1 MPFITFRI
9 MVGLGFL
16 MLAFGLWSLWSRWRG
31 TLYISP
37 WLHRA
42 AVAMGP
48 SGFIAVLAGWYTT
61 EVGRQ
66 PYTVY
71 GHLRTAESLSPV
83 SAPAVGTSL
92 LIFVVVYFIV
102 FGAGTFYLLRLMARP
117 PVSADD
123 HDLDS
128 GPIRTAGINPGPA
141 QGVPLGDHHGH

>member
-1 MPFITFRI
+1 
-9 MVGLGFL
+9 
-16 MLAFGLWSLWSRWRG
+16 
-31 TLYISP
+31 
-37 WLHRA
+37 
-42 AVAMGP
+42 MGP

-71 GHLRTAESLSPV
+71 GYLRTAESLSPV

-92 LIFVVVYFIV
+92 LIFIVVYFIV

-117 PVSADD
+117 PVSTDD
-123 HDLDS
+123 HDLDA

-141 QGVPLGDHHGH
+141 QGAPAGDHHGY